1 MTTVTFTASTAGKEA
16 RMEQTFT
23 LEELNIDESGTR
35 KEIANTIK
43 NCFESWLRD
52 SVSFSIVVD
61 GMDVDVSGN
70 QKE

>member
-16 RMEQTFT
+16 RMEKTFT

-35 KEIANTIK
+35 KEIANAIQ

-70 QKE
+70 QKG

>member
-1 MTTVTFTASTAGKEA
+1 
-16 RMEQTFT
+16 MEQTFT

-35 KEIANTIK
+35 KEIANAIQ

-70 QKE
+70 QKG